1 MLVTGAS
8 SGIGAALARALA
20 HAGDTVALVARRA
33 DRLDEVLADC
43 RATSPASAALGRR
56 PLGPRGRGATWP
68 AQIWDHYDGLDV
80 VVNNAAVPM
89 RRHVTRLTMAEVE
102 RTMRINYFSPVAISL
117 ALLPRMLERGSG
129 TIVNVSSL
137 GGRLGITA
145 EAAYSG
151 SKFAL
156 AGWSESM
163 AVDLDGTGVS
173 VKLILPGAIDT
184 EIWDQPDND
193 APLYDGPKEPPE
205 EIAGGMVDAIDSD
218 RFEHYLPDMKAVI
231 EAKTADIDSFIVGMR
246 ALSDSGT
253 ARERTSEGTAVRRAA
268 GPRRGP
274 AHARGRAR
282 DDARRHPLR
291 PPRHRRCPPRPARL
305 GGDQADP
312 LGHLRLRRQ
321 ARAGRLQHGRHRQS
335 DGRLLLP
342 SPRSGPRGGGRGRR
356 ARAGGP
362 RPRCRPA
369 RRAQPVADLRRHAAS
384 TRRARPARPET

>member
-1 MLVTGAS
+1 MSAAQAGRTVLVTGAS

-20 HAGDTVALVARRA
+20 HRADTVALVARRA

-43 RATSPASAALGRR
+43 RATSPASARWAADLSDPEAAADLAR
-56 PLGPRGRGATWP
+56 
-68 AQIWDHYDGLDV
+68 QIWDHYDGLDV

-163 AVDLDGTGVS
+163 AVDLDGSGVS

-205 EIAGGMVDAIDSD
+205 EIAAAMIDAIDSD

-231 EAKTADIDSFIVGMR
+231 EAKTADIDSFLVGMR
-246 ALSDSGT
+246 ALSDNGT
-253 ARERTSEGTAVRRAA
+253 AEG
-268 GPRRGP
+268 
-274 AHARGRAR
+274 
-282 DDARRHPLR
+282 
-291 PPRHRRCPPRPARL
+291 
-305 GGDQADP
+305 
-312 LGHLRLRRQ
+312 
-321 ARAGRLQHGRHRQS
+321 AGR
-335 DGRLLLP
+335 
-342 SPRSGPRGGGRGRR
+342 
-356 ARAGGP
+356 
-362 RPRCRPA
+362 
-369 RRAQPVADLRRHAAS
+369 
-384 TRRARPARPET
+384 